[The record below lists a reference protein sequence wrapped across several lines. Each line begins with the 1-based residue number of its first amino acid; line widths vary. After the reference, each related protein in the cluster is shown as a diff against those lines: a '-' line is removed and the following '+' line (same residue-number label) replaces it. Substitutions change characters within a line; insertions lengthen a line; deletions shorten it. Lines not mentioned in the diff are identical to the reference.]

1 MELTSSFGG
10 ETGSD
15 RLSVVVN
22 SVGLVIGL
30 GARLKHDMH
39 EGWKSF
45 KISL

>member
-1 MELTSSFGG
+1 MELTGSFGD

-15 RLSVVVN
+15 RLCVVVN

-30 GARLKHDMH
+30 GARLKCDVH

>member
-1 MELTSSFGG
+1 MELTSSFGDAA
-10 ETGSD
+10 GSD
-15 RLSVVVN
+15 RLCVVVN

-30 GARLKHDMH
+30 GARLKYDMH